1 MTNEYLANR
10 YGKSKAKA
18 RNQRVLWITV
28 GALLV
33 ITFFVWSIMVNFA
46 SPARLTAEIKNFDI
60 TSNQQAAVTILVSN
74 PTKQDGICAVR
85 VLSTDFSVVGYK
97 EVTVSATLGTAAAID
112 TKVNTTYQGVSAN
125 VERCWFK

>member
-18 RNQRVLWITV
+18 RNQRILWITV

-46 SPARLTAEIKNFDI
+46 SSARLSAEIKNFDI

-74 PTKQDGICAVR
+74 PTKQDGVCAVR

-97 EVTVSATLGTAAAID
+97 EVTVSATLGATAAID

>member
-1 MTNEYLANR
+1 MTNEYLSNR
-10 YGKSKAKA
+10 YGKSKTKA
-18 RNQRVLWITV
+18 RNQRIMWITV
-28 GALLV
+28 VALLV

-60 TSNQQAAVTILVSN
+60 TSNQQAEVTILVSN
-74 PTKQDGICAVR
+74 ATKQDGICAVR

-97 EVTVSATLGTAAAID
+97 EVAVSATLEAVAAID

>member
-1 MTNEYLANR
+1 
-10 YGKSKAKA
+10 
-18 RNQRVLWITV
+18 
-28 GALLV
+28 
-33 ITFFVWSIMVNFA
+33 
-46 SPARLTAEIKNFDI
+46 
-60 TSNQQAAVTILVSN
+60 N